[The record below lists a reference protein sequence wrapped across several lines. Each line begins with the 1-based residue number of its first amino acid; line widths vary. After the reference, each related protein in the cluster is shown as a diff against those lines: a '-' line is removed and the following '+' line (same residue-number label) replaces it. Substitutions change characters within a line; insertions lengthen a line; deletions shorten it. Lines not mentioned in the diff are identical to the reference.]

1 MVSKKILGVA
11 IAAALA
17 SQGAFAVVDI
27 TGQTGAVNYAKEA
40 ITTVTSGFV
49 DVSST
54 TNQLD
59 INVEAGFGVVA
70 TNHVYVRFNL
80 IGAKFKDQVVAGD
93 LTGVTANTVDTV
105 SVSQGGTAGSNYVI
119 FDITAGSAGLD
130 QANVLQLAL
139 DTLKLDVAA
148 SGASVYYTLFNLAD
162 ASLAV
167 AATGTTTTGSLAS
180 GHYTFA
186 TISNALSTE
195 FGKTNNVADVASDF
209 TTFLGNSTSE
219 VVGSV
224 KFNLD
229 TTSLLVDGTAVSAL
243 SEVATDDSDVVIGGN
258 LGFGDLDLDGCAIDA
273 DSGSLL
279 DGGDCVLSDFSE
291 NVAYD
296 VSISV
301 DGETTINPGTYTAA
315 VDYVKVGQYEPTDAN
330 GDLGTITRNG
340 TSIQVPY
347 LTTFTDYNQRVVLVN
362 RSAKAAPYKFAFTT
376 EAGVT
381 AANGTKYSGSIPANS
396 TLVLKAA
403 DVVTLTGGSRTAA
416 TITVTAQE
424 ANIDAATTTVNL
436 SDKSTDTVNLIDHS
450 QGSAM

>member
-27 TGQTGAVNYAKEA
+27 TGQSGAVNYAKE
-40 ITTVTSGFV
+40 TVTVTSGFV
-49 DVSST
+49 DVSSA

-59 INVEAGFGVVA
+59 IAVEAGFGVVA

-80 IGAKFKDQVVAGD
+80 IGAKFKDAVVGGD
-93 LTGVTANTVDTV
+93 LTGANVASAT
-105 SVSQGGTAGSNYVI
+105 VSQGGTAGSNYVI
-119 FDITAGSAGLD
+119 FDITADVAGID
-130 QANVLQLAL
+130 QADVLTLTL
-139 DTLKLDVAA
+139 DTLKLDAAA

-167 AATGTTTTGSLAS
+167 AATGAITTGSLAN

-186 TISNALSTE
+186 TISNALSTT
-195 FGKTNNVADVASDF
+195 FGQTNNVADVASDF
-209 TTFLGNSTSE
+209 TTFIGNSTSE
-219 VVGSV
+219 VVGSI

-243 SEVATDDSDVVIGGN
+243 GEVATDASDVVIGGN
-258 LGFGDLDLDGCAIDA
+258 LGFGDLNLDGCAIDA
-273 DSGSLL
+273 DTGSLL
-279 DGGDCVLSDFSE
+279 DGGDCVLSDFTE

-315 VDYVKVGQYEPTDAN
+315 VDYVKVGQYEPTDAS

-347 LTTFTDYNQRVVLVN
+347 LTTFADYNQRIVLVN

-376 EAGVT
+376 EGTVT
-381 AANGTKYSGSIPANS
+381 AADGTKVSGSIPAHS
-396 TLVLKAA
+396 TLILKAA